1 MDMEQEDM
9 QYLGFFGVC
18 REAYKIIHSWRKVF
32 SQITLALVL
41 PLSFI
46 LLAHMEVSEV
56 LFSKII
62 HNEMVLG
69 ETKTGTPRYQKL
81 SDVLRSELITLW
93 LFKAVYLIF
102 SLIFSLLSTSAVVYT
117 IACIYTGRE
126 VVTFEKVMSVVPKVW
141 KRLMLTFLCTFV
153 AYLAY
158 NIVAALI
165 LVASGAFII
174 SINIKYLS
182 LLYVLVVFYILG
194 FVYLSIVWQLANAV
208 TVLEDTW
215 GFHALRK
222 SRALLKGKMWVATF
236 ILLLVNLCHFAIQIS
251 FEKLVVRGGS
261 LGAASRFAYGII
273 CLVLLFMLLLSGLVL
288 RTVIYFVCKSYHHE
302 NIDKSALSD
311 HLAGYYIGEYV
322 PLKSK
327 DVQLEHLY
335 V

>member
-18 REAYKIIHSWRKVF
+18 REAYNIIYSWRKVF
-32 SQITLALVL
+32 SHITLALVL

-56 LFSKII
+56 LSSKII
-62 HNEMVLG
+62 HNEIVLG
-69 ETKTGTPRYQKL
+69 ETKTGTFRYQRL
-81 SDVLRSELITLW
+81 SDILRSELITLW
-93 LFKAVYLIF
+93 LVKAAYLIF
-102 SLIFSLLSTSAVVYT
+102 SLIFSLLTTSAVVYT

-126 VVTFEKVMSVVPKVW
+126 VTFKKVMSVVPKVW
-141 KRLMLTFLCTFV
+141 KRLMLTFLCTFL
-153 AYLAY
+153 AYFAY

-165 LVASGAFII
+165 LFVSITFII
-174 SINIKYLS
+174 LINIKFLS
-182 LLYVLVVFYILG
+182 LVYVPLVLYMAGL
-194 FVYLSIVWQLANAV
+194 VYLSIVWQLANVV

-236 ILLLVNLCHFAIQIS
+236 IVLLLGLCQFGIQIS
-251 FEKLVVRGGS
+251 FQMLVVHCGS

-273 CLVLLFMLLLSGLVL
+273 CLVLLFMLLLLGFVL